1 MQQETEY
8 QPMTGC
14 PQRLHELVTMEMDPC
29 GLQAKVF
36 SLHIAA
42 AGGDA
47 EGGQV
52 GRRTLSLKAATLTN
66 ACGNAMLQI
75 CRRANAWPNPQTN
88 LFANFYFR
96 TLLWP

>member
-42 AGGDA
+42 AGGGCQGGAGGA
-47 EGGQV
+47 EDPLIESGDIDKCMRQRNV
-52 GRRTLSLKAATLTN
+52 AD
-66 ACGNAMLQI
+66 LQT
-75 CRRANAWPNPQTN
+75 CQRMAKSSN
-88 LFANFYFR
+88 
-96 TLLWP
+96 